1 VDNEWGAKFSSRAR
15 GVNESYKTLQH
26 PKRPAVNS
34 QSVSNAA
41 AIHQALVVMVIF
53 TNGGSDDAEWGGIT
67 EAWGALHSHMLSLT
81 GVCDALCFFQLQD
94 GAGDLK

>member
-1 VDNEWGAKFSSRAR
+1 MDNEWGAKFSS
-15 GVNESYKTLQH
+15 GVDESYKTLQH

-67 EAWGALHSHMLSLT
+67 ERHGALSTLTCSHSMY
-81 GVCDALCFFQLQD
+81 V
-94 GAGDLK
+94 

>member
-1 VDNEWGAKFSSRAR
+1 MDNEWGAKFLSAR
-15 GVNESYKTLQH
+15 GVDESYKTLQH

-67 EAWGALHSHMLSLT
+67 EAWGALHSHMLSQCM
-81 GVCDALCFFQLQD
+81 CDALCFFQLQD

>member
-1 VDNEWGAKFSSRAR
+1 MNGVRNSRA
-15 GVNESYKTLQH
+15 STLTKSLKLYSAH
-26 PKRPAVNS
+26 PKRPALNS

-67 EAWGALHSHMLSLT
+67 EAWGALHSHI
-81 GVCDALCFFQLQD
+81 CALRFFQLQD

>member
-1 VDNEWGAKFSSRAR
+1 MDNEWGAKFSSRTR
-15 GVNESYKTLQH
+15 GVDESYKTLQH

-67 EAWGALHSHMLSLT
+67 EARGALHSHMLSLS
-81 GVCDALCFFQLQD
+81 LCVMRSAFFSCKTEQ
-94 GAGDLK
+94 GI